1 MSKIDTLLEAAREAA
16 KNAEGEEKVKADA
29 RAAAILEMKG
39 EGFKLSDDEVGGLI
53 SRKEKEAADSLKEQ
67 LAEWEEIIGMDLEAT
82 KVAVADLGDDSEA
95 DEDGDTDPAFSRLSS
110 QLESV
115 KSEKDSLAEQFNGLN
130 TRYSGE
136 KVNRMVED
144 AFRSAN
150 LDSSF
155 LEPAKRLASY
165 DDLVEK
171 AAKGEEITAEDIGA
185 KVSSVKELSGV
196 WFKAAEEDT
205 PGPVIK
211 PRQPSFAIPPTETPE
226 TPQGLTDEQ
235 RMALSSSPF
244 R

>member
-1 MSKIDTLLEAAREAA
+1 MGRIDTLLEAAREAA
-16 KNAEGEEKVKADA
+16 KNAEGEDKVKAEA

-53 SRKEKEAADSLKEQ
+53 GRKEEEATKTLKEQ
-67 LAEWEEIIGMDLEAT
+67 LAEWQEVIGMDLEAT
-82 KVAVADLGDDSEA
+82 KVAAAELGDD
-95 DEDGDTDPAFSRLSS
+95 DDDGETDPAFSRLSS

-130 TRYSGE
+130 TRYSSE

-144 AFRSAN
+144 AFRGAN

-155 LEPAKRLASY
+155 LGPAKRLASY

-171 AAKGEEITAEDIGA
+171 AAKGEEITAEDVTA
-185 KVSSVKELSGV
+185 KINSVKELSGV

-205 PGPVIK
+205 PGPIIK
-211 PRQPSFAIPPTETPE
+211 TRQPSIPATETPE

-235 RMALSSSPF
+235 RMALSSSPL
-244 R
+244 RR

>member
-1 MSKIDTLLEAAREAA
+1 MSKIDELLNAAREAA
-16 KNAEGEEKVKADA
+16 KNAEGEDKVKAEA

-39 EGFKLSDDEVGGLI
+39 EGFKLSDEEVGGLVG
-53 SRKEKEAADSLKEQ
+53 RKEQDATKTLKEQ

-82 KVAVADLGDDSEA
+82 KVAVADLGDDD
-95 DEDGDTDPAFSRLSS
+95 DEDDETDPTFSRLAT
-110 QLESV
+110 QLQSV
-115 KSEKDSLAEQFNGLN
+115 KSEKDSLAEQFSGLN
-130 TRYSGE
+130 RRYSGE

-144 AFRSAN
+144 AFRGAN

-171 AAKGEEITAEDIGA
+171 AAKGEEITAEDITA
-185 KVSSVKELSGV
+185 KINSVKELSGV
-196 WFKAAEEDT
+196 WFKSEEKDT

-211 PRQPSFAIPPTETPE
+211 PRQPSIPATQTPE

-235 RMALSSSPF
+235 RMALSTSPL
-244 R
+244 RR

>member
-1 MSKIDTLLEAAREAA
+1 MSKIDELITAAREAA
-16 KNAEGEEKVKADA
+16 KNAEGEDKVKAEA

-53 SRKEKEAADSLKEQ
+53 SRKENDATGTLKAQ
-67 LAEWEEIIGMDLEAT
+67 LAEWQEVIGMDLEAT
-82 KVAVADLGDDSEA
+82 KVAAAELGDDDDDDA
-95 DEDGDTDPAFSRLSS
+95 DPAFSRLSS

-130 TRYSGE
+130 TRYSSE

-144 AFRSAN
+144 AFRAAN
-150 LDSSF
+150 LESSF

-165 DDLVEK
+165 EDLVEK
-171 AAKGEEITAEDIGA
+171 AAKGEEITAEDVTA
-185 KVSSVKELSGV
+185 KINSVKELSGV

-205 PGPVIK
+205 PGPIMK
-211 PRQPSFAIPPTETPE
+211 TRQPSIPATETPE

-235 RMALSSSPF
+235 RMALSSSPL
-244 R
+244 RR